1 MKRFNDK
8 AVIVTGAD
16 SSLGRVTAMKLAR
29 EGANVILVGSNS
41 KVLQYIAAD
50 LPEDH
55 TWINSGNHL
64 AITYRLDEATP
75 SDELVTHVLQK
86 YQKIDVL
93 ININTSLPL
102 EGSLVQALA
111 QSKGSVVNVGLLSDN
126 SSEWSLQDYQ
136 QQNHHLA
143 ENTKQ
148 LALTHST
155 NGIRV
160 NAVNVGLTADDR
172 NSHDSRQLFLQHS
185 PLGDLVSL
193 EDASEAI
200 TFLASEEA
208 RMITGVT
215 LPVDGG
221 LSLTY

>member
-64 AITYRLDEATP
+64 AITYRLDQATP

-93 ININTSLPL
+93 INIIPRCL
-102 EGSLVQALA
+102 
-111 QSKGSVVNVGLLSDN
+111 
-126 SSEWSLQDYQ
+126 
-136 QQNHHLA
+136 
-143 ENTKQ
+143 
-148 LALTHST
+148 
-155 NGIRV
+155 
-160 NAVNVGLTADDR
+160 
-172 NSHDSRQLFLQHS
+172 
-185 PLGDLVSL
+185 
-193 EDASEAI
+193 
-200 TFLASEEA
+200 
-208 RMITGVT
+208 
-215 LPVDGG
+215 
-221 LSLTY
+221 

>member
-16 SSLGRVTAMKLAR
+16 SSLGRVTAIKLAR

-64 AITYRLDEATP
+64 AITCRLDEATP

-126 SSEWSLQDYQ
+126 SSEWSLLDYQ
-136 QQNHHLA
+136 QQNHQLA

-172 NSHDSRQLFLQHS
+172 NSHDSRQLFLQYS